1 MTTDLSNLSISE
13 LKKIKKDEQQNS
25 RKSILNIRKNKVDY
39 WYNENTANTK

>member
-25 RKSILNIRKNKVDY
+25 GKSILNIRKNKS
-39 WYNENTANTK
+39 

>member
-25 RKSILNIRKNKVDY
+25 RKSILNIRKNKS
-39 WYNENTANTK
+39 WLLI

>member
-25 RKSILNIRKNKVDY
+25 RKSILNIRKKKVDY
-39 WYNENTANTK
+39 